1 MSRRQIKVFRCSS
14 FSKMLPRC
22 GRVAHI
28 CEANLILQ
36 SVFPA
41 AIAFFEA
48 VKFKQSWIM
57 RIKAA
62 NSDKAT
68 GQLQHAGRQKQGWN
82 PFCRTLKIV
91 FPKNISVATVLLEQ
105 LQDICLLLRFHKTGR
120 SCSPCLEKLSLFSPP
135 APCARSMAQ
144 GFRCLWAAIR
154 AARPEPRQHF

>member
-1 MSRRQIKVFRCSS
+1 MNCNWLQDMSRRQIKVFRCSS
-14 FSKMLPRC
+14 FTKMLPRC
-22 GRVAHI
+22 GRVAHM

-48 VKFKQSWIM
+48 VKFNQSWIM

-82 PFCRTLKIV
+82 PLLPDVKDH
-91 FPKNISVATVLLEQ
+91 FP
-105 LQDICLLLRFHKTGR
+105 
-120 SCSPCLEKLSLFSPP
+120 
-135 APCARSMAQ
+135 
-144 GFRCLWAAIR
+144 
-154 AARPEPRQHF
+154 

>member
-1 MSRRQIKVFRCSS
+1 MKRFQHYCNNDVWLQETSRRQTKVFCSS
-14 FSKMLPRC
+14 NFSKMLARC

-82 PFCRTLKIV
+82 P
-91 FPKNISVATVLLEQ
+91 LLPDAEN
-105 LQDICLLLRFHKTGR
+105 RF
-120 SCSPCLEKLSLFSPP
+120 L
-135 APCARSMAQ
+135 
-144 GFRCLWAAIR
+144 
-154 AARPEPRQHF
+154 

>member
-1 MSRRQIKVFRCSS
+1 
-14 FSKMLPRC
+14 MLPRC

-28 CEANLILQ
+28 CEANRILQ
-36 SVFPA
+36 FVFPA

-82 PFCRTLKIV
+82 PLLPDAEDR
-91 FPKNISVATVLLEQ
+91 FP
-105 LQDICLLLRFHKTGR
+105 
-120 SCSPCLEKLSLFSPP
+120 
-135 APCARSMAQ
+135 
-144 GFRCLWAAIR
+144 
-154 AARPEPRQHF
+154 

>member
-68 GQLQHAGRQKQGWN
+68 GQLQHAGGQKQGWN
-82 PFCRTLKIV
+82 P
-91 FPKNISVATVLLEQ
+91 LLP
-105 LQDICLLLRFHKTGR
+105 DAKDRF
-120 SCSPCLEKLSLFSPP
+120 L
-135 APCARSMAQ
+135 
-144 GFRCLWAAIR
+144 
-154 AARPEPRQHF
+154 